1 MGRLAVYTPLTGAT
15 IMACCFNVAVRCCKM
30 LATNCLRELMKILVA
45 EDDKRTADFLR
56 KGLIENGHTVDCVPD
71 GRDALSQCLYNDYDL
86 LLLDRMMPGMD
97 GLDVL
102 KALRAAK
109 SQVPVIF
116 LTALADVD
124 DRVEGLVA
132 GGDDYLVKPFAFSE
146 LLARITVV
154 SRRPKGRE
162 ESNLLQV
169 HDLTLDLLTRTATR
183 GKVKI
188 ELHAKE
194 FAMLEILMR
203 NSGKIVTKTMLLE
216 QVWDFN
222 FDPRTTV
229 VETHISRLRAKIDK
243 PFEVQLLHTT
253 RNTGYSLHAPE

>member
-1 MGRLAVYTPLTGAT
+1 
-15 IMACCFNVAVRCCKM
+15 
-30 LATNCLRELMKILVA
+30 MKILVA
-45 EDDKRTADFLR
+45 EDDQRTAEYIR
-56 KGLIENGHTVDCVPD
+56 KGLVESGYTVDCVHN
-71 GRDALSQCLYNDYDL
+71 GKDALSQCLYNNYDL
-86 LLLDRMMPGMD
+86 VVMDRMMPGMD

-109 SQVPVIF
+109 SLIPVIF

-154 SRRPKGRE
+154 SRRPKDTE
-162 ESNLLQV
+162 EPRTLQV
-169 HDLTLDLLTRTATR
+169 HDLTLDLLTRTAVR
-183 GKVKI
+183 GNVKI
-188 ELHAKE
+188 PLLAKE
-194 FAMLEILMR
+194 FALLEVLMR
-203 NSGKIVTKTMLLE
+203 NTGRIVTKTMLLE

-243 PFEVQLLHTT
+243 PFNVPLLHNT
-253 RNTGYSLHAPE
+253 RNTGYSLYAAE

>member
-1 MGRLAVYTPLTGAT
+1 MNGYEWHVHRREQNYRSTSGNFVKFSSSVNRLSEKIYSQQAVYTAYT
-15 IMACCFNVAVRCCKM
+15 
-30 LATNCLRELMKILVA
+30 
-45 EDDKRTADFLR
+45 
-56 KGLIENGHTVDCVPD
+56 
-71 GRDALSQCLYNDYDL
+71 
-86 LLLDRMMPGMD
+86 PGMD

>member
-1 MGRLAVYTPLTGAT
+1 
-15 IMACCFNVAVRCCKM
+15 
-30 LATNCLRELMKILVA
+30 MKILVA
-45 EDDKRTADFLR
+45 EDDQRTAEFIR
-56 KGLIENGHTVDCVPD
+56 KGLVESGYTVDCVHD
-71 GRDALSQCLYNDYDL
+71 GKDALSQCLYNNYDL
-86 LLLDRMMPGMD
+86 VVMDRMMPGMD

-109 SQVPVIF
+109 SLIPVIF

-154 SRRPKGRE
+154 SRRPKDTE
-162 ESNLLQV
+162 EPRTLQV
-169 HDLTLDLLTRTATR
+169 HDLTLDLLTRTAVR
-183 GKVKI
+183 GNVKI
-188 ELHAKE
+188 LLLAKE
-194 FAMLEILMR
+194 FALLEVLMR
-203 NSGKIVTKTMLLE
+203 NTGRIVTKTMLLE

-243 PFEVQLLHTT
+243 PFDVPLLHNT
-253 RNTGYSLHAPE
+253 RNTGYSLYAAE